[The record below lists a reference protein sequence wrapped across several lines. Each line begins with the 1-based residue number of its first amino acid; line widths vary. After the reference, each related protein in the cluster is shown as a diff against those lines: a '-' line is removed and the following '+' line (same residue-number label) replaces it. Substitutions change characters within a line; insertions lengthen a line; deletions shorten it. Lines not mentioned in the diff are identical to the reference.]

1 MMYILVDKVKKNLH
15 VLFYFSY
22 KCGKRAY
29 LKIHSTSKR
38 VKLDTHNALN
48 KTLAKIQYENSL
60 IPSDFFF
67 VSKIFKNYDLEI
79 LKALMA
85 LCIFHNDFLF
95 L

>member
-1 MMYILVDKVKKNLH
+1 MCIWLTKLKKNLH

-22 KCGKRAY
+22 KCVKRAY

-60 IPSDFFF
+60 NPSDVVLFRKFEK
-67 VSKIFKNYDLEI
+67 VHHYHLESFNGVI
-79 LKALMA
+79 H
-85 LCIFHNDFLF
+85 FRNDFCYS
-95 L
+95 